1 MKISKRYKRLKA
13 NPSLHLH
20 YENQFDGFEVY
31 TDRGPLIR
39 EFLDQ
44 LYDTTERALDQYSRV
59 FAARFD
65 LRFPQIDPFFCRDYD
80 SNKFISTF
88 FETLKRLIKRDRELA
103 GLERR
108 VHQTDVRYV
117 WAREVGRSGKPHYHC
132 VLLLNNDA
140 YYKLGSPRPDR
151 ANLYGLLERA
161 WALTLRLEPDEAFGL
176 VYRPEGSEYQLSL
189 ADHADEREL
198 EAFLYRASYLCKVAT
213 KAFGGL
219 HCFGCSDV

>member
-1 MKISKRYKRLKA
+1 MRTRKRYKRLKA

-20 YENQFDGFEVY
+20 HEDQFEGLEVY

-44 LYDTTERALDQYSRV
+44 LYDTTYRALKLYPRV

-65 LRFPQIDPFFCRDYD
+65 LRFPQIDPISRDYD

-88 FETLKRLIKRDRELA
+88 FETLKRLIKRDRELS

-140 YYKLGSPRPDR
+140 YFKLGSPRPDH

-176 VYRPEGSEYQLSL
+176 VYKPERAEYRLSVG
-189 ADHADEREL
+189 DHADEMEL
-198 EAFLYRASYLCKVAT
+198 EAFFYRASYLCKVHT
-213 KAFGGL
+213 KVFGGL

>member
-117 WAREVGRSGKPHYHC
+117 WAREVGRSGKPHY
-132 VLLLNNDA
+132 LNRPQYSRHSPDSGNDA
-140 YYKLGSPRPDR
+140 FRTRPVTGHHSCRAGALGYKTSQC
-151 ANLYGLLERA
+151 N
-161 WALTLRLEPDEAFGL
+161 
-176 VYRPEGSEYQLSL
+176 
-189 ADHADEREL
+189 
-198 EAFLYRASYLCKVAT
+198 
-213 KAFGGL
+213 
-219 HCFGCSDV
+219 